1 MSHTDPM
8 IMALRALGETAGTPQ
23 DEEHTQTCADCR
35 RELAQLTEIVDLA
48 RHTRPGEDLEQPPP
62 AVWDRIAAAVGPAA
76 NGAVSPAM
84 DSPAANGAV
93 SPAMDSPVPP
103 AVTGT
108 TSPSAVTQRETPGAG
123 NGHRG
128 TAPGSV
134 QGTGAPGRRGI
145 RAGGRRGR
153 LVTALAGA
161 AAGLIIGIGGTAGI
175 VQLTKAPA
183 TRVVAQIELS
193 PLPAFPQWQ
202 GATGTAVMRA
212 TAGQQVMVVTLHAP
226 QRPGFYEVWLLARN
240 GVSMISL
247 GDLNSDHT
255 GTFTVPPGVDLRN
268 YSRIDVSLQPF
279 NGSTLHSKTSVV
291 RGSLPVL
298 ALGAGSST

>member
-35 RELAQLTEIVDLA
+35 HELAQLTKIVDLA

-62 AVWDRIAAAVGPAA
+62 AVWDRIAAAVGPSTVSSAV
-76 NGAVSPAM
+76 NGAASPAI
-84 DSPAANGAV
+84 AGTA
-93 SPAMDSPVPP
+93 PP
-103 AVTGT
+103 AVTGP
-108 TSPSAVTQRETPGAG
+108 TSPAAVSQRETPGAG

-134 QGTGAPGRRGI
+134 HGTGAPGRRGI

-183 TRVVAQIELS
+183 ARVVAQIELS

-291 RGSLPVL
+291 RGSLPAL